1 LPSTRFQPP
10 TASASFYTPVTLYD
24 LWNCSNC
31 KWYVQG
37 WPNIFLIDAKG
48 IIRQHWVGSPGTD
61 VLDQQLEK
69 LEKEVSAKAAPE
81 K

>member
-1 LPSTRFQPP
+1 
-10 TASASFYTPVTLYD
+10 
-24 LWNCSNC
+24 
-31 KWYVQG
+31 VQG